1 MASDPA
7 ESAST
12 KRYTL
17 HISRQDSLE
26 KPETSRVEAR
36 TVDLDPDASV
46 LAALIES
53 EAGEQGDRT
62 PVAREGECHEGVC
75 GACTMLVNGR
85 AHLACMTSLAS
96 VADKR
101 GIVRLAPL
109 SKFQLV
115 RDLVV
120 DRSRAKES
128 SKRLHLFQP
137 LPAVA
142 ALEATAQAP
151 EAAQA
156 LAGLDTCMN
165 CGACLEACP
174 QYGDHSEFVGAHALH
189 QLSVQNDKTNG
200 THGRDARLEAAMAP
214 GGIQTCGKAQNCV
227 EVCPVDLPLVDS
239 LQAVARQ
246 TSRHMIFRWLL
257 H

>member
-1 MASDPA
+1 MASDPG
-7 ESAST
+7 ESVST

-26 KPETSRVEAR
+26 KPETSRVEERA
-36 TVDLDPDASV
+36 VDLDPECSV
-46 LAALIES
+46 LAALVES
-53 EAGEQGDRT
+53 EASAKADSG
-62 PVAREGECHEGVC
+62 PVAHEGECHEGVC
-75 GACTMLVNGR
+75 GACTMLVNGKAR
-85 AHLACMTSLAS
+85 LACTTSLSS

-101 GIVRLAPL
+101 GVVRLAPL
-109 SKFQLV
+109 SKFPLV

-120 DRSRAKES
+120 DRSRAKDS
-128 SKRLHLFQP
+128 LRRLYLFQP

-142 ALEATAQAP
+142 LVEPTAHAP

-174 QYGDHSEFVGAHALH
+174 QFGDHSEFVGAHALH
-189 QLSVQNDKTNG
+189 QLSVQNEKANG
-200 THGRDARLEAAMAP
+200 AHGRSVRLEAAMAP
-214 GGIQTCGKAQNCV
+214 GGIQNCGKAQNCV
-227 EVCPVDLPLVDS
+227 EVCPVDLPLADS
-239 LQAVARQ
+239 LQSVARQ
-246 TSRHMIFRWLL
+246 TSRHMIFGWLL